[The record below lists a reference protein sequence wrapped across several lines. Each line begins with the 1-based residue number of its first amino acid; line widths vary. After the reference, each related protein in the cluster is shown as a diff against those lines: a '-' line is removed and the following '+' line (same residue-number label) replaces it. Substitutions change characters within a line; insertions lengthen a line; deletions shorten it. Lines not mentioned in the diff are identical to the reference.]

1 MYVHVHKY
9 ILMYV
14 CTYMNDVHVHVHTL
28 STNKQTLYSTC
39 KYTTK
44 HSFIKNKT
52 NTLLTHFHNLLKHE
66 HITPE
71 LILVS

>member
-28 STNKQTLYSTC
+28 STNKQTLYFTC
-39 KYTTK
+39 KYLYILQNIHSLKTK
-44 HSFIKNKT
+44 Q
-52 NTLLTHFHNLLKHE
+52 
-66 HITPE
+66 
-71 LILVS
+71 ILC